1 MIKQPQYIGLEEA
14 RQLLAQMGVRLTL
27 RQMQRAAEQDAQGR
41 RKLPFFVDPIERKL
55 KIEKNDL
62 ISIYFKRQ
70 VEAQQLGHKSRD
82 YRTTELYAAFDP
94 AYLQNA
100 VRAIDLL
107 FEKLRASFAPWTNP
121 CLGPSPG
128 TALKLTGNLERARGF
143 EPPTPTLARLCSTPE
158 LHPHRPRR
166 VGPRRFSS

>member
-1 MIKQPQYIGLEEA
+1 MIEQPHYIGLEEA
-14 RQLLAQMGVRLTL
+14 RQLLAQMGVQLTL

-107 FEKLRASFAPWTNP
+107 FEKLRASFAPVDEPLFRAVPRHRLEIDWKFGAGEGIRTPDPN
-121 CLGPSPG
+121 LGKVVLYP
-128 TALKLTGNLERARGF
+128 
-143 EPPTPTLARLCSTPE
+143 
-158 LHPHRPRR
+158 
-166 VGPRRFSS
+166 